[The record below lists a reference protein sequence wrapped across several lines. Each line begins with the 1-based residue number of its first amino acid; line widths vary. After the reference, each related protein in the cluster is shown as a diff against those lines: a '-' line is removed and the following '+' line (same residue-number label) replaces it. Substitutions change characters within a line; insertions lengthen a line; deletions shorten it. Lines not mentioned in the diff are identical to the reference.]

1 MEKAIQIRVAHSG
14 VPSKS
19 DNMFTSIFAGRQA
32 VSVCYVRNTSCQD
45 VLLACL

>member
-19 DNMFTSIFAGRQA
+19 DNMFTSIFAGRLA
-32 VSVCYVRNTSCQD
+32 VFIRYV
-45 VLLACL
+45 